1 MGKKYNG
8 KLDQG
13 FYMVINMEKLYDA
26 IADGIQAA
34 LEEDKQLIEPEIDE
48 WETDD
53 DNLQLTGSYSCRYS
67 GEYFAATLES
77 PAEDDLSRPFIL
89 NEGENE
95 CPEDISKALLAK
107 LPEGLRDLIQIN
119 YINEPEE
126 EMDFEDEDYDF

>member
-1 MGKKYNG
+1 MGKKYYG

-13 FYMVINMEKLYDA
+13 FYMVINMEKLYNV

-48 WETDD
+48 WEVDD
-53 DNLQLTGSYSCRYS
+53 NNLQLRGSYSCRYQ

-77 PAEDDLSRPFIL
+77 PAEDDLDRPFIL

-95 CPEDISKALLAK
+95 CPEDIGKALLAK
-107 LPEGLRDLIQIN
+107 LPEGLRNLIQID

-126 EMDFEDEDYDF
+126 EADFEDEERDY